1 MAVITQTK
9 TTCTKDS
16 IVNCDPIVLT
26 LSYIEGVAQMKIL
39 IFDTECN
46 SLDTAN
52 GFIQEIAWII
62 VDTNKWRTLKAQS
75 HIVAWDTFYPV
86 DPGALAV
93 TGLSREFCEE
103 HGRKANNVFGDILS
117 DAYNV
122 SYICGHNAV
131 GYDMPMLATNVKRSC
146 FYPFSD
152 SEFSRKTVL
161 DTLTDVPYPPNL
173 KIHALKY
180 LAYDHG
186 FILSDAHQA
195 LADVMACK
203 HLLSSYN
210 IDDVIK
216 VASTPLVT
224 LTAKIDFNDIESRDK
239 IKNSRFYWNANRKLW
254 EKRIRAYYLDSYQ
267 LSLGPEIELNQE
279 HGSVINEA
287 R

>member
-1 MAVITQTK
+1 
-9 TTCTKDS
+9 
-16 IVNCDPIVLT
+16 
-26 LSYIEGVAQMKIL
+26 MKIL
-39 IFDTECN
+39 FLDTECN
-46 SLDTAN
+46 SLDTEN
-52 GFIQEIAWII
+52 GFIQELAWVIA
-62 VDTNKWRTLKAQS
+62 DSENWRTIKATS
-75 HIVAWDTFYPV
+75 HLLSWKTFYPV

-93 TGLSREFCEE
+93 TGLTREYCEQS
-103 HGRKANNVFGDILS
+103 GRNANSVIS
-117 DAYNV
+117 DLLHDACYV
-122 SYICGHNAV
+122 DAICGHNIM
-131 GYDMPMLATNVKRSC
+131 GYDLPMLATNVKRAC

-152 SEFSRKTVL
+152 SQFAQKL
-161 DTLTDVPYPPNL
+161 IIDTLTDCPYPSTT